1 LRFRLKINIKKFS
14 FSDNRRGHNENC
26 INSFCWLK
34 KESDHVLTIDS
45 KNSFRSINMS
55 DYVALNFSTDNFVT
69 VSSNDI
75 NKENINKF
83 EINKKNDQNLQIDE
97 RMKERAMNNYGV
109 QEFLNNAELIENE
122 NKNQFDVVYL
132 WRWLDCI
139 QFSYSFLKSHNF
151 KSKFYLLNY
160 IKYRINHVKKLK
172 SLMVFV
178 QLYTQASVNIEIRF

>member
-1 LRFRLKINIKKFS
+1 
-14 FSDNRRGHNENC
+14 
-26 INSFCWLK
+26 
-34 KESDHVLTIDS
+34 
-45 KNSFRSINMS
+45 MS
-55 DYVALNFSTDNFVT
+55 DYVALNFSTDNLVT

-139 QFSYSFLKSHNF
+139 LFSYLFLKSHIF
-151 KSKFYLLNY
+151 KS
-160 IKYRINHVKKLK
+160 
-172 SLMVFV
+172 
-178 QLYTQASVNIEIRF
+178 